1 MKYFR
6 VNNRI
11 SVPKVRLI
19 DENNVHLGTLETEK
33 ALKIA
38 QDKGL
43 DLIEISPKADPPIA
57 KITDFGQFKY
67 SLKKKEKEQKKQKK
81 IGEVKGIRLTPRIG
95 KHDLDFRVEKAK
107 KFLSQNQKIKIE
119 MILRGREKAHF
130 SLARDLINQFIS
142 LLGEEVKIE
151 QLPKKQGHR
160 IIALLSPL
168 KQVK

>member
-1 MKYFR
+1 
-6 VNNRI
+6 
-11 SVPKVRLI
+11 
-19 DENNVHLGTLETEK
+19 
-33 ALKIA
+33 
-38 QDKGL
+38 
-43 DLIEISPKADPPIA
+43 
-57 KITDFGQFKY
+57 
-67 SLKKKEKEQKKQKK
+67 
-81 IGEVKGIRLTPRIG
+81 
-95 KHDLDFRVEKAK
+95 
-107 KFLSQNQKIKIE
+107 